1 MNPGVALK
9 GHVAGLGQELSGDSL
24 QWSLHFQEGP
34 WCWGHSGWAVT
45 CSWLGQGVFLQEV
58 PQRDDLEVLQ
68 KVGDSRGRRRTWWA
82 WSSVGAQ
89 SCHWANPEGE
99 MRRGKEPGQDEQN
112 QAGKGLEYLT
122 VLPVSLGFTPRAWEP
137 RVECQ
142 TD

>member
-1 MNPGVALK
+1 M
-9 GHVAGLGQELSGDSL
+9 
-24 QWSLHFQEGP
+24 
-34 WCWGHSGWAVT
+34 
-45 CSWLGQGVFLQEV
+45 QEV

-142 TD
+142 AD